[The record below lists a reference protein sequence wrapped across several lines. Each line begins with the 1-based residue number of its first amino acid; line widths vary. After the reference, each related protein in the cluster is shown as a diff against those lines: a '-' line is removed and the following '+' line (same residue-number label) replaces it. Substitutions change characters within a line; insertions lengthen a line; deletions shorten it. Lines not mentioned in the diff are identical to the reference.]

1 MAKCNE
7 SWISDPRRACDA
19 IAIPGYNAC
28 LAHTDPNSRR
38 EFLASAH
45 EIPESMNGLLINLE
59 IDAGLQEEI
68 TGILPKLASIDF
80 RGSEFIE
87 TCWLD
92 VHFSGD
98 VDFSSCRFR
107 KRAYF
112 EGVFPRRAYFTYA
125 IFDDAVSFNGARFE
139 DDARFDLATFSSY
152 ETFGSDFRAEVWFDR
167 TTFKSWTP
175 AGRFLRCRCS
185 TTTLIPSISSLHRFP
200 RASFNHSAPDQSIYI
215 HVNDPASPKLGSV
228 RLKPWPKANI
238 KDSGGLFLFT

>member
-1 MAKCNE
+1 VPEWE
-7 SWISDPRRACDA
+7 SLKREHLKQFAMTARRPKLERQTLVPR
-19 IAIPGYNAC
+19 INAC
-28 LAHTDPNSRR
+28 LAHTDTNSRR

-98 VDFSSCRFR
+98 VDFFSCRFR

-125 IFDDAVSFNGARFE
+125 IFDDAVSFKWGALRGRCPVRFGNVLVV
-139 DDARFDLATFSSY
+139 RDLWV
-152 ETFGSDFRAEVWFDR
+152 G
-167 TTFKSWTP
+167 
-175 AGRFLRCRCS
+175 L
-185 TTTLIPSISSLHRFP
+185 P
-200 RASFNHSAPDQSIYI
+200 R
-215 HVNDPASPKLGSV
+215 
-228 RLKPWPKANI
+228 
-238 KDSGGLFLFT
+238 